1 MDDSNEFD
9 RRGFLGLTAAAAALG
24 LAAAAPAARA
34 ATGPSTPFTQWL
46 DSIPGTH
53 KVTLDVREP
62 GGGMCNA
69 WAWVYLFTAPKAYG
83 MSEGD
88 MGVAMVLRHNAIP
101 FALGDAA
108 WSKYKLGEVFKIDDH
123 KTGQAAVRH
132 PFYVDMPAEFLPDM
146 ALQKLIER
154 GVKPIACDMA
164 VFHYSGV
171 VAKAM
176 GLKHEDVMADW
187 NANFLPGVAHAPS
200 GVVACQGLGERGA
213 SYIYAG

>member
-1 MDDSNEFD
+1 MDDSNDFD

-24 LAAAAPAARA
+24 LAAAAPAAKA
-34 ATGPSTPFTQWL
+34 ATGPATPFTQWL

-62 GGGMCNA
+62 GGGMGNA
-69 WAWVYLFTAPKAYG
+69 WAWVYLLTGPQAYG

-101 FALGDAA
+101 LVLNDAM
-108 WSKYKLGEVFKIDDH
+108 WSKYKLGALFKIDDP
-123 KTGQAAVRH
+123 KTGKPAERH
-132 PFYVDMPAEFLPDM
+132 PYYVDMPAPFLPDM

-154 GVKPIACDMA
+154 GVKPIGCDMA
-164 VFHYSGV
+164 LFHYSGV
-171 VAKAM
+171 AAKSM
-176 GLKHEDVMADW
+176 GLKHEEVLAEW
-187 NANFLPGVAHAPS
+187 QANVLPGIARAPS
-200 GVVACQGLGERGA
+200 GIVACQGLGEHGA